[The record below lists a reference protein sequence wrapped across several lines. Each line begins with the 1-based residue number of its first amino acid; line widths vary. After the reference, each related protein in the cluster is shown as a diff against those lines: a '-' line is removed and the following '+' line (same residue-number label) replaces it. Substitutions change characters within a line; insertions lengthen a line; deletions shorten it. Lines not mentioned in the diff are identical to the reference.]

1 MRRTRTREFVVDL
14 LFSGVLIAVAELVFR
29 LTEVPRLYALVIV
42 FVVGHA
48 LRALARGW
56 RQRRSDP
63 SLATGSEGTG
73 GPTRRF

>member
-1 MRRTRTREFVVDL
+1 MRRTRTREFAADL

-29 LTEVPRLYALVIV
+29 VTELHRLYALVIV

-48 LRALARGW
+48 LRAFARGW

-63 SLATGSEGTG
+63 AFA
-73 GPTRRF
+73 RQDR